1 MEKKLKRFR
10 TLHIPRQ
17 SVRQANTALPEPEE
31 IEERDLFCPDVDLG
45 IDLDPENLDDAE
57 EVSAEDLS
65 DLSKSLGR
73 DGSNDLLRL
82 YLAEIRPIPLLS
94 GEQEAALAAGV
105 RTGDL
110 EARRRL
116 IEANL
121 RLVVAVAKRYRGR
134 GLEFPDLIQE
144 GNIGLITAV
153 DRFDPARGHR
163 FSTYATWWIQKAIT
177 DAVALKA
184 RMIRLPDRRLRAVY
198 KLLRVSRQLE
208 WELGRAPTEAELAE
222 KLNMTGKKVEKLLL
236 LAQEPLSLDMPVG
249 EEDGEETCL
258 KDLIPEENS
267 DPADLVEEREMAR
280 RARILMEELPP
291 QEKLILELR
300 YGFEDDRRWSYADIG
315 RELSLSGERIRQI
328 ENAALKKLKAAF

>member
-1 MEKKLKRFR
+1 MEKKLKRYR
-10 TLHIPRQ
+10 TLRIPRQ
-17 SVRQANTALPEPEE
+17 SVRQANKALPEPEE

-45 IDLDPENLDDAE
+45 IDVDPEDLDDAE

-65 DLSKSLGR
+65 NPSKSLGR

-82 YLAEIRPIPLLS
+82 YLAEIRPIPLLAA
-94 GEQEAALAAGV
+94 EEEAELAVRIRAGD
-105 RTGDL
+105 G

-121 RLVVAVAKRYRGR
+121 RLVVALAKRFRGR

-144 GNIGLITAV
+144 GNIGLIQAV

-163 FSTYATWWIQKAIT
+163 FSTYAAWWIRKSMT
-177 DAVALKA
+177 DAVALQA
-184 RMIRLPDRRLRAVY
+184 RMIRLPDRRLRSVY
-198 KLLRVSRQLE
+198 KLLRASRQLE

-222 KLNMTGKKVEKLLL
+222 KLDKPVKEVRRLLL

-249 EEDGEETCL
+249 EEDDETCL
-258 KDLIPEENS
+258 EDLVPEENS
-267 DPADLVEEREMAR
+267 DPADLIEAREMAR
-280 RARILMEELPP
+280 RVRMLMSELSP
-291 QEKLILELR
+291 QERMILELR
-300 YGFEDDRRWSYADIG
+300 YGFRDDRRWSYADIG

-328 ENAALKKLKAAF
+328 EDAAVKKLKVLI